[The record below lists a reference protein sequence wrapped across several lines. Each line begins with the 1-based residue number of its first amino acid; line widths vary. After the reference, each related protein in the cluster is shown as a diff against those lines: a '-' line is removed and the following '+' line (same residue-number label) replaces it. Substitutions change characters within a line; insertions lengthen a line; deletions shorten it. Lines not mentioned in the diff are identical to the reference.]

1 MKIRSITVGLDP
13 GFPLDPTRIARAGRF
28 VARAKQA
35 CEENGLE
42 VQTTRLATPPFPRF
56 LTGQSHSAV
65 IRFAQELEACCL
77 SHGLDYCALGP
88 LDPSAPEE
96 RGFL

>member
-13 GFPLDPTRIARAGRF
+13 GFPLDTARIARAGRF
-28 VARAKQA
+28 VMRAKQA
-35 CEENGLE
+35 CEEIGLE

-56 LTGQSHSAV
+56 LSGQSHSAV
-65 IRFAQELEACCL
+65 IRSAKELEARCL

-88 LDPSAPEE
+88 VDPSDPEE
-96 RGFL
+96 